1 MRLLL
6 VEDDDLLGDAVKAG
20 LTQFGYVVD
29 WLKDGESAR
38 AAIKSETQIDT
49 ELSTTGGTSDGRF
62 IAKICKEVVEFGPLN
77 ATSHKIDECVIV
89 NDVVPLKNIYRKT
102 LEQLI
107 A

>member
-1 MRLLL
+1 LR
-6 VEDDDLLGDAVKAG
+6 
-20 LTQFGYVVD
+20 Q
-29 WLKDGESAR
+29 
-38 AAIKSETQIDT
+38 AIKAETKVDT

-77 ATSHKIDECVIV
+77 ATSHKINECVIID
-89 NDVVPLKNIYRKT
+89 DVEPLKNIYRKT